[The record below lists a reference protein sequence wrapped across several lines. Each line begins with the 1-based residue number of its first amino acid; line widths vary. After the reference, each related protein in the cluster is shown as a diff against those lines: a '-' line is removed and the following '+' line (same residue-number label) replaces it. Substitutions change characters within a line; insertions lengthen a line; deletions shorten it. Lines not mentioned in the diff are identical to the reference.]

1 MPRLLMKPRK
11 EVRMSK
17 SKRAPFNN
25 LEEIAARK
33 AVLRQEIALQENRLR
48 KDFDAYQDDVD
59 TLKNIW
65 GRVTSIRDFRKRT
78 KINEIASVVKKP
90 SWGAALSIGL
100 KVAQWLWKRKRK

>member
-1 MPRLLMKPRK
+1 
-11 EVRMSK
+11 MSK

>member
-1 MPRLLMKPRK
+1 MPRLLRKPRK